1 MRTPSTPLPP
11 PPVGDL
17 QLSNTTGILVFA
29 FKISLRHQTV
39 TPFRVVHPL
48 LRKTQDPPL

>member
-1 MRTPSTPLPP
+1 MRTPSPP
-11 PPVGDL
+11 PPPPPFDDL

-29 FKISLRHQTV
+29 FKICLRHQSD

-48 LRKTQDPPL
+48 LRKTLDPPL